1 MMTHVVRIKM
11 PAKNKKNIIE
21 RIYYK
26 NVSIARSISEKADI
40 SPDQIKAAR
49 ALLGWSQADLAEKS
63 GYSVPAINNIE
74 KGTYEAR
81 SNTIADVIQTFEE
94 NNLEFIDGGVR
105 IPAENLR
112 IKCYEGEEA
121 FVQLFKKLVRS
132 FENEDSEL
140 LLSGVD
146 ENYLML
152 NYRAMTKKFQDR
164 LNQNPNAKV
173 RILCHRKQSAGL
185 MFKNFEKRIVPDDI
199 PLIPVI
205 LYRKRVV
212 SIIFDA
218 PAQVIMTYTPTLYQY
233 YVDLFNFLWNQTNRY
248 K

>member
-1 MMTHVVRIKM
+1 MPRIVRIKM
-11 PAKNKKNIIE
+11 PIKNKKNIIE

-49 ALLGWSQADLAEKS
+49 ALLGWSQADLAEKA
-63 GYSVPAINNIE
+63 GYSIPAINNIE

-81 SNTIADVIQTFEE
+81 SNTVADVIQTFEE

-105 IPAENLR
+105 IPGENLR

-121 FVQLFKKLVRS
+121 FTQLFKKLVRA
-132 FENEDSEL
+132 FENEDGEL

-152 NYRAMTKKFQDR
+152 NYRTMTKKFQDR

-212 SIIFDA
+212 SIIFEA
-218 PAQVIMTYTPTLYQY
+218 PAQVIMIYTPTLYRH
-233 YVDLFNFLWNQTNRY
+233 YVDWFNYLWEQTGRY